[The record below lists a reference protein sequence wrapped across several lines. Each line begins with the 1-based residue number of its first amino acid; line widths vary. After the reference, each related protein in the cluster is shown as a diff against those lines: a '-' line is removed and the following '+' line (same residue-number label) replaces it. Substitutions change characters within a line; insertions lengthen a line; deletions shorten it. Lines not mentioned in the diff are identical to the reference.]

1 MKSQN
6 KITRFLLTIG
16 GILLLMGLLS
26 LDLNDFSYDF
36 NKKSYFK
43 IISGIL
49 LLLICFIRL
58 YFEKKKTVSNN

>member
-49 LLLICFIRL
+49 LLFICFIKI
-58 YFEKKKTVSNN
+58 YF

>member
-16 GILLLMGLLS
+16 GVFIGMGLFS
-26 LDLNDFSYDF
+26 LDLNDFSYDL

-43 IISGIL
+43 IIAGVL
-49 LLLICFIRL
+49 LLLICFIRI

>member
-6 KITRFLLTIG
+6 KITRFLLVIG

-36 NKKSYFK
+36 NKKSYFR

-58 YFEKKKTVSNN
+58 HFEKKKTVSNN